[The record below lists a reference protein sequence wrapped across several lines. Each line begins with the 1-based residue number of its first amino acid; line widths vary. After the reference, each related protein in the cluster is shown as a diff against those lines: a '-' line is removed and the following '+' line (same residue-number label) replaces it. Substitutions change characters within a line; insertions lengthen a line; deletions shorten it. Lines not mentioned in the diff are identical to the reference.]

1 MSQFSSVE
9 QARSETGVRLVLTAN
24 APGPWGEAVKGML
37 YVKDIP
43 YIRVRQQPGGRNE
56 ALVAWTGVRN
66 APQIIA
72 EDEKPIDKWRAMID
86 FAEARAP
93 EPRLVPSDPDQR
105 ARMFAL
111 IEALAGEGGFA
122 WNRRLLLFKPM
133 MDLCEKNEAAS
144 PGFEPIVRMAGEY
157 GYSKEAAERASKSAA
172 AVIRQIA
179 EQLSS
184 QREAGKQYLIG
195 DRLSALDIHWAA
207 FAALVSPLPDE
218 LCPMPD
224 ALRQSY
230 ATVDETLAAAVVPEI
245 LEHRDFV
252 YREHLELPVIID

>member
-1 MSQFSSVE
+1 
-9 QARSETGVRLVLTAN
+9 
-24 APGPWGEAVKGML
+24 
-37 YVKDIP
+37 
-43 YIRVRQQPGGRNE
+43 
-56 ALVAWTGVRN
+56 
-66 APQIIA
+66 
-72 EDEKPIDKWRAMID
+72 
-86 FAEARAP
+86 
-93 EPRLVPSDPDQR
+93 
-105 ARMFAL
+105 
-111 IEALAGEGGFA
+111 
-122 WNRRLLLFKPM
+122 M

-144 PGFEPIVRMAGEY
+144 PGFEPNVRMAGEY